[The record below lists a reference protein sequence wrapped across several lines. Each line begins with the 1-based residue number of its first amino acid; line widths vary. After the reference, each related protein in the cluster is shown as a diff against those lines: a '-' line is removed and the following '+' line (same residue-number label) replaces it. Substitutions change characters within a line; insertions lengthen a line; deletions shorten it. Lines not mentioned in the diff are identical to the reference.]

1 MYCRKCGTELLPEQ
15 TVCSNCGEIQE
26 PQAEQTHKE
35 KEYSKYTENVKRVN
49 RLTLATQAITIVL
62 LVTLFFVPIF
72 KYSID
77 WLAELQ
83 EYNPVGY
90 ASLNL
95 PEPSG
100 SFSLFD
106 ETREFISCV
115 KSEKTDN
122 ITKGFVASLT
132 LVVVIFTD
140 IFILVMMI
148 SSLLKTA
155 NALRDIE
162 NETLLTYTR
171 MQKTGLTESTRKRER
186 FARKQTSIL
195 LVIYIILDIL
205 FCKLLFK
212 LFGDD
217 IYSYIERKMF
227 YLSGVSVAIALP
239 VVLLIAYIVVEKKRK
254 KEIKAMLVDIT
265 KKEYT

>member
-26 PQAEQTHKE
+26 PQAEQTNKE

-49 RLTLATQAITIVL
+49 ILTLATQAITIAL
-62 LVTLFFVPIF
+62 LITLFFVPIF

-83 EYNPVGY
+83 EYNPVAY
-90 ASLNL
+90 AYLEL

-106 ETREFISCV
+106 ETREFISCM
-115 KSEKTDN
+115 KSEETDDFS
-122 ITKGFVASLT
+122 IIIAASYGLFFVIL
-132 LVVVIFTD
+132 LGIFY
-140 IFILVMMI
+140 LAMMI
-148 SSLLKTA
+148 YSLFKTA

-162 NETLLTYTR
+162 NETLLTYTQ
-171 MQKTGLTESTRKRER
+171 MQKTGSTGSARKRDR
-186 FARKQTSIL
+186 YNRNLSIIL
-195 LVIYIILDIL
+195 FVVFIILDIL
-205 FCKLLFK
+205 ISKLLLK
-212 LFGDD
+212 MSDTD
-217 IYSYIERKMF
+217 IFSYIQRKMF

-239 VVLLIAYIVVEKKRK
+239 VVLLIAYIVVENMRK